1 MPKRILVPL
10 DGTESSE
17 AIVPVVSALAAGSG
31 ASLRLLHVAPVPESV
46 IGYDGR
52 TIAYVDQ
59 ETDRVMAEGLRDL
72 ERIEVQLEGAPVES
86 AVRFGDPV
94 EEILTESEA
103 FDADLIA
110 LATPSRNRF
119 ARAVLP
125 GVAEQ
130 VTRKAAVPVLV
141 LRV

>member
-17 AIVPVVSALAAGSG
+17 AIVPVVSALASGSG

-46 IGYDGR
+46 VGSHGR
-52 TIAYVDQ
+52 FVAYVDQ
-59 ETDRVMAEGLRDL
+59 EMDRVTLEGLRDL
-72 ERIEVQLEGAPVES
+72 ERVEAQLAGAPVERT
-86 AVRFGDPV
+86 VRFGDPV

-110 LATPSRNRF
+110 LAAPSRNRF
-119 ARAVLP
+119 ARALVP

-130 VTRKAAVPVLV
+130 VTRKAAMPVLV